1 MKTKENR
8 KQNQRMNE
16 NNRENGSR
24 IQMKMNEKKKLYF
37 NNRIL
42 DTPEKNLYLIDK
54 NEVLR

>member
-1 MKTKENR
+1 
-8 KQNQRMNE
+8 MNE
-16 NNRENGSR
+16 NEVEKR
-24 IQMKMNEKKKLYF
+24 QPNEKKRKKKKTYF